1 MRTLQAQSTN
11 VVGYDDQTMP
21 YQYAI
26 MPVSETT
33 VIWSIQI
40 QGTWTINFNYA
51 VRAQAIDSA
60 LKSYNQQSW
69 GSS

>member
-1 MRTLQAQSTN
+1 M
-11 VVGYDDQTMP
+11 VGYDDQTMP

-33 VIWSIQI
+33 VVWYIQI

-51 VRAQAIDSA
+51 VCAQALDSA
-60 LKSYNQQSW
+60 LNSYNHQLGQQLTL
-69 GSS
+69 